1 MNIPKL
7 HIGHLTA
14 DIPIVQ
20 CGMGVRVSL
29 ASLTAAG
36 SGGTGRGSCKSTP
49 WLVGTADEEI
59 SQYGGCADFVM

>member
-14 DIPIVQ
+14 DIPIIQ

-29 ASLTAAG
+29 ASLAAG
-36 SGGTGRGSCKSTP
+36 SGGAGSCKSTP
-49 WLVGTADEEI
+49 CLVGTADEGM
-59 SQYGGCADFVM
+59 SPYG